1 MLDDFRKQADTP
13 SFFEEEEKAP
23 QDYEEEIVRTK
34 RYLFGMS
41 PVQRFVI
48 AVMLFLIVF
57 LVGSFA
63 LLVTEKVVLP
73 FLV

>member
-1 MLDDFRKQADTP
+1 MLDDFRKQAYTP
-13 SFFEEEEKAP
+13 SFLEEEEKAP
-23 QDYEEEIVRTK
+23 RVEEEIVRTR